1 MFESFSRWLKGGFV
15 CASCGREYH
24 AMSFGFGE
32 IICPECYKG
41 EEDFISLDKGYW
53 LNRMLACF
61 IHQSRNKL
69 QKSAESETL
78 SYTTMAPLEIIQVNT
93 RASAV
98 TERARA

>member
-53 LNRMLACF
+53 LNRITAIF
-61 IHQSRNKL
+61 IHQRINKVE
-69 QKSAESETL
+69 KSAESETL
-78 SYTTMAPLEIIQVNT
+78 SYTTMSPVELIQVDT
-93 RASAV
+93 HASV
-98 TERARA
+98 VPERARA